1 MAMATT
7 AQQFTTPADEPVN
20 QAVIDNRAPSVAHLF
35 RSRVEASEHEVAY
48 QFVRDGMWGSLTWGQ
63 VREQAYRLAAGLIAL
78 GVAPEDC
85 VAVASATRYE
95 WAAADLAVMCAG
107 AATTTIYPT
116 TISSDVS
123 YILSNSGSKVVF
135 AEDEAQVDKL
145 RETRD
150 AIPGVLR
157 VVTFDGVPDGD
168 WVISLRELEQMG
180 VELLTTNPCVVD
192 ERIDALVPERLAT
205 IIYTSGT
212 TGRPKGVRL
221 THDAWTYEAAAVDAI
236 HILNK
241 DDLQYLWLPLAHV
254 FGKILLTLPLQI
266 GFPTAIDGRVDKIV
280 DNLAVVRP
288 TFMGAAPRIFEKA
301 HARIT
306 MMMAQEGGLKEKLF
320 QWATGVG
327 ARAAE
332 LRTQGSEPTG
342 LLAAQYALADR
353 LVLHKV
359 RERFGGRVRFF
370 ISGSAALNKDV
381 AAWFNSV
388 GLLILEGYGLTETSA
403 ASFVN
408 RPSAYSLG
416 SVGWPL
422 PGTEV
427 RLAGDGEV
435 LLRGPGVMEGYHHN
449 EEATAESVDV
459 QGWLHTGDI
468 GEVDERGFLRITDR
482 KKDLFKTSGG
492 KYVAPSAIETMFKG
506 MCPYASHMLVHGAD
520 RNFVSAL
527 ITLDPEAID
536 GWAAEQ
542 GLAGRTYSEV
552 VTSPQC
558 RDMVQ
563 RYVDELNLGLNRW
576 EQIKRFTILER
587 DLTVEEGELTP
598 SMKMRRKHVDEKYRG
613 QLDALYTS
621 GQTVSGG

>member
-1 MAMATT
+1 MAPA

-180 VELLTTNPCVVD
+180 VELLTTNPGVVD

-280 DNLAVVRP
+280 DNLAVVKP

-327 ARAAE
+327 ARAAG
-332 LRTQGSEPTG
+332 LRAQGSEPTG

-381 AAWFNSV
+381 AAWFDSV

-408 RPSAYSLG
+408 RPSAYALG

-427 RLAGDGEV
+427 KLAGDGEI

-449 EEATAESVDV
+449 EEATAETLDV

-468 GEVDERGFLRITDR
+468 GELDERGFLRITDR

-527 ITLDPEAID
+527 ITLDPEAIEV
-536 GWAAEQ
+536 WAAEQ
-542 GLAGRTYSEV
+542 GLAGRPYSEV
-552 VTSPQC
+552 VSSPQC

-563 RYVDELNLGLNRW
+563 RYIDELNLGLNRW

>member
-1 MAMATT
+1 MAPT

-85 VAVASATRYE
+85 VALASATRYE

-123 YILSNSGSKVVF
+123 YILSNSGSTVVF

-145 RETRD
+145 REARD

-180 VELLTTNPCVVD
+180 VELLTTNPGVVD

-280 DNLAVVRP
+280 DNLAVVKP

-332 LRTQGSEPTG
+332 LRAQGSEPTR

-408 RPSAYSLG
+408 RPSAYALG

-427 RLAGDGEV
+427 KLAGDGEI

-449 EEATAESVDV
+449 EEATAESLDV

-468 GEVDERGFLRITDR
+468 GELDERGFLRITDR

-506 MCPYASHMLVHGAD
+506 LCPYASHMLVHGAD

-527 ITLDPEAID
+527 ITLDPEAIE

-542 GLAGRTYSEV
+542 GLAGRPYSEV
-552 VTSPQC
+552 VSSPQC

-563 RYVDELNLGLNRW
+563 RYIDELNLGLNRW

-598 SMKMRRKHVDEKYRG
+598 SMKLRRKHVDEKYRG

>member
-1 MAMATT
+1 MAPA

-180 VELLTTNPCVVD
+180 VELLTTNPGVVD

-280 DNLAVVRP
+280 DNLAVVKP

-327 ARAAE
+327 ARAAG
-332 LRTQGSEPTG
+332 LRAQGSEPTG

-381 AAWFNSV
+381 AAWFDSV

-408 RPSAYSLG
+408 RPSAYALG

-427 RLAGDGEV
+427 KLAGDGEI

-449 EEATAESVDV
+449 EEATAETLDV

-468 GEVDERGFLRITDR
+468 GELDERGFLRITDR

-527 ITLDPEAID
+527 ITLDPEAIE

-542 GLAGRTYSEV
+542 GLAGRPYSEV
-552 VTSPQC
+552 VSSPQC

-563 RYVDELNLGLNRW
+563 RYIDELNLGLNRW

>member
-1 MAMATT
+1 MATT

-180 VELLTTNPCVVD
+180 VELLTTNPGVVD

-332 LRTQGSEPTG
+332 LRAQGSEPTG

-449 EEATAESVDV
+449 EEATAESLDV

>member
-1 MAMATT
+1 MATT

-48 QFVRDGMWGSLTWGQ
+48 QFVREGMWGSLTWGQ

-180 VELLTTNPCVVD
+180 VELLTTNPGVVD

-236 HILNK
+236 HILDK

-280 DNLAVVRP
+280 DNLAVVKP

-332 LRTQGSEPTG
+332 LRAQGSEPTG

-370 ISGSAALNKDV
+370 ISGSAALNRDV

-408 RPSAYSLG
+408 RPSAYALG

-427 RLAGDGEV
+427 KLAGDGEV

-449 EEATAESVDV
+449 EEATAESLDV

-468 GEVDERGFLRITDR
+468 GEIDERGFLRITDR

-527 ITLDPEAID
+527 ITLDPETID

-552 VTSPQC
+552 VSSPQC
-558 RDMVQ
+558 RGMVQ